1 MIVFVTGTGTDIG
14 KTIATAALGVKARAE
29 GFDVT
34 AAKPLQT
41 GEPDGHGDAATIEAL
56 TGLNTI
62 EMRRYP
68 EPLAP
73 NLSARRAG
81 MDVPSPDAIA
91 AWLQPHD
98 SPGTLLLVEGA
109 GGLLSRW
116 GDDHC
121 LADAAGACGAPLIV
135 VTSLGLGCLNTAELT
150 VNEARRRGLD
160 VLFLFGGSLPAPE
173 DMDTATRLNLEE
185 MPRVTGV
192 PLAGSMPAGSGRLE
206 RAEFENAALNA
217 TARIDLRSLLDS

>member
-14 KTIATAALGVKARAE
+14 KTIATAALGVRARAQ

-34 AAKPLQT
+34 VAKPLQT
-41 GEPDGHGDAATIEAL
+41 GEPDGHGDAATVERL
-56 TGLNTI
+56 TGLRTI

-81 MDVPSPDAIA
+81 MTVPSPQEIA
-91 AWLQPHD
+91 GWLEEHD
-98 SPGTLLLVEGA
+98 EQDGLLLVEGA

-116 GDDHC
+116 GDEHC
-121 LADAAGACGAPLIV
+121 LADAALACQAPLII
-135 VTSLGLGCLNTAELT
+135 VTSLGLGCLNSAELT
-150 VNEARRRGLD
+150 VNEARRRGLE

-173 DMDTATRLNLEE
+173 ARNTATRLNLEE
-185 MPRVTGV
+185 IERVTGLT
-192 PLAGSMPAGSGRLE
+192 LAGAVPENFGRLT
-206 RAEFENAALNA
+206 RSEFEPVALTA
-217 TARIDLRSLLDS
+217 TERIDFRSL

>member
-14 KTIATAALGVKARAE
+14 KTVATAALGVKARAE
-29 GFDVT
+29 SLDVT
-34 AAKPLQT
+34 VAKPLQT
-41 GEPDGHGDAATIEAL
+41 GEPDGRGDAATIETL
-56 TGLNTI
+56 TGLHTI

-81 MDVPSPDAIA
+81 MAVPSPDEIGE
-91 AWLQPHD
+91 WLRSHD
-98 SPGTLLLVEGA
+98 SRGSLLLVEGA